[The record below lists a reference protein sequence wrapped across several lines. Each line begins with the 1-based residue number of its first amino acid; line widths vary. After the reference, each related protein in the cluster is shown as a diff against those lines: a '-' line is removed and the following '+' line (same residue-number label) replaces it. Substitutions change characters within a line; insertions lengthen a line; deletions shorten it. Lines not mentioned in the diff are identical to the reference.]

1 MVEDLSVLDAIDRQ
15 IVHAMQVDG
24 RAPFSRVATVLGTS
38 EQTVARRW
46 RRLRADGVVRVLG
59 LTTPEATEPTW
70 HVRVRVQP
78 AAAAAVADALARR
91 PEVSWVSLTSG
102 GAEITCTT
110 RPRTQRQRD
119 ALLLD
124 RLPRTVQ
131 VIDLTASSELHAF
144 VGGAYEWT
152 GFEDPLTEEQVTALS
167 PAAARATTTPLAL
180 DPEDELLLAAL
191 ATDGRLSYAELAGV
205 TGWSESRVARRME
218 ALRAAGALYFDL
230 SIANELLGYP
240 VGAVLWLGVAPADL
254 AAVGESLAREP
265 ETAAT
270 AALTGTANLVVSVL
284 CRDTP
289 HLYRFLTERVGA
301 LPVRTLETSTVLRRV
316 KQAGSRMDGPRLTDP
331 EPPPA
336 RGR

>member
-1 MVEDLSVLDAIDRQ
+1 MIDAIDRQ

-24 RAPFSRVATVLGTS
+24 RAPFSRLATVLGVS

-59 LTTPEATEPTW
+59 LATPDATEPSW
-70 HVRVRVQP
+70 HIRVRVQP
-78 AAAAAVADALARR
+78 AASGAVADALARR
-91 PEVSWVSLTSG
+91 PDVSWVSLTSG
-102 GAEITCTT
+102 GAEITCSI
-110 RPRTQRQRD
+110 RPRTPRQRD

-131 VIDLTASSELHAF
+131 VIDLTAYSVLHAF

-152 GFEDPLTEEQVTALS
+152 GFEDRLSDEQLDALS
-167 PAAARATTTPLAL
+167 PAPRAASSPLAL
-180 DPEDELLLAAL
+180 DPEDELLFAAL

-205 TGWSESRVARRME
+205 TGWSESRVARRVD

-230 SIANELLGYP
+230 EIANELLGHP
-240 VGAVLWLGVAPADL
+240 VSALLWLGVAPSDIAL
-254 AAVGESLAREP
+254 VGESLAREP
-265 ETAAT
+265 ETAFT
-270 AALTGTANLVVSVL
+270 AVVTGPANLMVSVT
-284 CRDTP
+284 CRDTA
-289 HLYRFLTERVGA
+289 HLYRFITERVGA
-301 LPVRTLETSTVLRRV
+301 LPVLSLETSTVMRRV
-316 KQAGSRMDGPRLTDP
+316 KQAGSRMDGARLTDP

>member
-1 MVEDLSVLDAIDRQ
+1 MLTVLDAIDRR
-15 IVHAMQVDG
+15 IVHAMQTDG
-24 RAPFSRVATVLGTS
+24 RAPFSRLATVLGVS

-59 LTTPEATEPTW
+59 LTTPEATEPNW
-70 HVRVRVQP
+70 FVRVRVQP
-78 AAAAAVADALARR
+78 AAAGAVADALARR
-91 PEVSWVSLTSG
+91 PDVSWVSLTAG
-102 GAEITCTT
+102 GAEITCAT
-110 RPRTQRQRD
+110 RPRTPRQRD

-131 VIDLTASSELHAF
+131 VIDLTAFSVLHAY

-152 GFEDPLTEEQVTALS
+152 GFEDPLTDEQIEALT
-167 PAAARATTTPLAL
+167 PEFPRAAMTPVAL

-205 TGWSESRVARRME
+205 TGWSESRVARRVE

-230 SIANELLGYP
+230 EIANELLGHP
-240 VGAVLWLGVAPADL
+240 VSAMLWLGVAPADI
-254 AAVGESLAREP
+254 AHVGESLAREP
-265 ETAAT
+265 ETAYT
-270 AALTGTANLVVSVL
+270 AVVTGTANLLVAVT
-284 CRDTP
+284 CRDTA
-289 HLYRFLTERVGA
+289 HLYRFLTDRVGS

-316 KQAGSRMDGPRLTDP
+316 KQAGSRMDGARLTDP

>member
-1 MVEDLSVLDAIDRQ
+1 MIDATDRQ

-24 RAPFSRVATVLGTS
+24 RAPFSRVAGVLGVS

-59 LTTPEATEPTW
+59 LATPAATEPSW
-70 HVRVRVQP
+70 HIRVRVQP
-78 AAAAAVADALARR
+78 AAAGAVAEALARR
-91 PEVSWVSLTSG
+91 PEVSWVSITAG
-102 GAEITCTT
+102 GAEITCST
-110 RPRTQRQRD
+110 RPRTPRQRD

-131 VIDLTASSELHAF
+131 VIDLTAFSVLHAY
-144 VGGAYEWT
+144 VGGEYEWT
-152 GFEDPLTEEQVTALS
+152 GFEDPLTDDQLAALR
-167 PAAARATTTPLAL
+167 PAPAPTPTSPLAL
-180 DPEDELLLAAL
+180 DPEDELLFAAL

-205 TGWSESRVARRME
+205 TGWSESRVARRVE

-230 SIANELLGYP
+230 EIANELLGHP
-240 VGAVLWLGVAPADL
+240 VSAMLWLGVAPADISH
-254 AAVGESLAREP
+254 VGESLARQP
-265 ETAAT
+265 ETGFT
-270 AALTGTANLVVSVL
+270 AVVTGPVNLMVAVI
-284 CRDTP
+284 CRDTA
-289 HLYRFLTERVGA
+289 HLYRFLTEQVGA
-301 LPVRTLETSTVLRRV
+301 LPVRTMETSTVLRRV

>member
-1 MVEDLSVLDAIDRQ
+1 MIDSIDRQ

-24 RAPFSRVATVLGTS
+24 RAPFSRVATVLGVS

-59 LTTPEATEPTW
+59 LATPDATEPSW
-70 HVRVRVQP
+70 HIRVRVQP
-78 AAAAAVADALARR
+78 AAAGAVAEALARR
-91 PEVSWVSLTSG
+91 PDVSWVSLTSG
-102 GAEITCTT
+102 GAEITCST
-110 RPRTQRQRD
+110 RPRTPRQRD

-131 VIDLTASSELHAF
+131 VIDLNAFSVLHAY
-144 VGGAYEWT
+144 VGGDHGWT
-152 GFEDPLTEEQVTALS
+152 AFEDPLTEEQIAALDQGPARTA
-167 PAAARATTTPLAL
+167 TTPLAL
-180 DPEDELLLAAL
+180 DPEDEVLFAAL

-205 TGWSESRVARRME
+205 TGWSESRVARRVE

-230 SIANELLGYP
+230 EIANELLGFP
-240 VGAVLWLGVAPADL
+240 VSANLWLGVAPADI
-254 AAVGESLAREP
+254 AHVGESLAREP
-265 ETAAT
+265 ETAF
-270 AALTGTANLVVSVL
+270 AAVVTGPANLMVSVT
-284 CRDTP
+284 CRDTA

-316 KQAGSRMDGPRLTDP
+316 KQAGSLMDGPRLTDP
-331 EPPPA
+331 EPPPV